1 MNLIML
7 LSPASCYLLFGRI
20 YLSTMFSNTL
30 SLCSPLNVKA
40 HSETMNLTR
49 TAVKYSVLLKIVDI
63 LAAV

>member
-30 SLCSPLNVKA
+30 SPCSPLNVRA
-40 HSETMNLTR
+40 HSETMNLSLI
-49 TAVKYSVLLKIVDI
+49 AVR
-63 LAAV
+63 